1 MTVNEPNASAM
12 GLFVAACLVYLAV
25 AMTYITSLVGVDNGG
40 STMLQGDIHAG
51 DVTAANSGAMVVPS
65 L

>member
-25 AMTYITSLVGVDNGG
+25 AMTYLTSLTDVNNDDG
-40 STMLQGDIHAG
+40 SMVLQGSIHAG
-51 DVTAANSGAMVVPS
+51 DVVAANIGAMVVP
-65 L
+65 